1 MKNGAI
7 KMTEALLKEL
17 AKAVEAGEPE
27 EVLILA
33 KKAIELGMNPID
45 VVEKGLSPGILKV
58 GEKFGQ
64 REMFLHDLMLGA
76 EAMKVG
82 MEVVLPEIRR
92 RKLQVHYMGRV
103 VLGTVEGDV
112 HDIGKSL
119 VEAILVANGF
129 EVVDLG
135 IDVPA
140 ETFVEKVRELK
151 PDVLGLS
158 ALLSTTK
165 IEQGKVVKALR
176 NAGLRDCVKVIIGGA
191 AVDQAWAKEIG
202 ADAYGRDAD
211 DAVRIVKSLF
221 HKD

>member
-1 MKNGAI
+1 
-7 KMTEALLKEL
+7 MTEALLKEL
-17 AKAVEAGEPE
+17 ANAVEAGEPE
-27 EVLILA
+27 EALTLA
-33 KKAIELGMNPID
+33 KKAIELDMNPID

-135 IDVPA
+135 IDVPS
-140 ETFVEKVRELK
+140 ETFVEKVRELN
-151 PDVLGLS
+151 PNVLGLS

-165 IEQGKVVKALR
+165 IEQGKVIDAIRK
-176 NAGLRDCVKVIIGGA
+176 AGLRDRVKIIIGGA

-202 ADAYGRDAD
+202 ADAYGRDAN
-211 DAVRIVKSLF
+211 DAVRIVKSLL
-221 HKD
+221 HKE